1 VELAAATLERPAATL
16 SGGNQQKVV
25 LAKWLLANADVLIV
39 DEPTRGVD
47 VGAKIEIHK
56 QLRKL
61 ADRGKAV
68 LVISSEL
75 PEILALADR
84 ILVLRSGTL
93 SASFAAADATPER
106 VLAAALPEGHAA

>member
-1 VELAAATLERPAATL
+1 MGLAAATLERPVATL

-47 VGAKIEIHK
+47 VGAKIDIHRH
-56 QLRKL
+56 LRGL
-61 ADRGKAV
+61 ADKGKAV

-75 PEILALADR
+75 PEVLALSDR
-84 ILVLRSGTL
+84 LVVLREGRV
-93 SASFAAADATPER
+93 SATFDAADATPER
-106 VLAAALPEGHAA
+106 VLASALPGGRAA